1 MDRGV
6 KASEL
11 IRLLQS
17 LISQYGDL
25 NVFKERNGNASPI
38 YFAEYYKPENYF
50 ELT

>member
-11 IRLLQS
+11 IKLLQS

-25 NVFKERNGNASPI
+25 DVYKEHNGNARPI
-38 YFAEYYKPENYF
+38 YFVEYYQPENHF